1 MSASLDRLLPSVLFS
16 SSLLDH
22 RGSEEEEEEEEE
34 EDDLDRGRY
43 DFHDD
48 ESKTQGA
55 SLLFSCMI
63 EKISWLNHDRNH

>member
-1 MSASLDRLLPSVLFS
+1 MLSATLDRLLASLLFS

-34 EDDLDRGRY
+34 EEDDDLDRGRY

-48 ESKTQGA
+48 KSKHKVPVCYSPACLKG
-55 SLLFSCMI
+55 
-63 EKISWLNHDRNH
+63 